1 MRYPQVTSLWSD
13 YPRLLLKCVP
23 FRDKGIYYIMTQR
36 SYFVSQ
42 NIDLKD
48 MSPKETHEVVTAG
61 GLVENEPPADR
72 REPLPPSRP
81 RRGRTNIKKH
91 YNYELFKFIIPHNI
105 PSI

>member
-72 REPLPPSRP
+72 RKPLPPLLTPKGSHIH
-81 RRGRTNIKKH
+81 IKKT
-91 YNYELFKFIIPHNI
+91 LQL
-105 PSI
+105 